1 MDEID
6 QIQITFSNEEMEA
19 VYENLKYWL
28 RAMVEKDYT
37 LEAISEVMSTYSL
50 IHAYTFADHESV
62 DKSIQSIKEKVSINL
77 LNGITGEGIVH

>member
-6 QIQITFSNEEMEA
+6 QIEINFNDKEMED
-19 VYENLKYWL
+19 VYEVL
-28 RAMVEKDYT
+28 REWISLMRGTGYS

-62 DKSIQSIKEKVSINL
+62 DKSIQSIKEKVSVNL
-77 LNGITGEGIVH
+77 LNSVTGEGIVH